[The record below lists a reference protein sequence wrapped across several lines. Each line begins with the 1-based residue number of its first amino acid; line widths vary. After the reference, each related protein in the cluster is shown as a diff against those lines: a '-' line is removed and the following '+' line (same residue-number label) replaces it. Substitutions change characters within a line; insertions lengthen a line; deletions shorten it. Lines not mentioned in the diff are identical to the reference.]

1 MKTKSKRVSDTP
13 ALDPKK
19 FKRLPRGSFLAKRGE
34 TEPRNTKVRISI
46 LIDLDVL
53 NFFKEKAS
61 KTGALAY
68 QTQINQILRS
78 HMEGKEPVDAKTLAQ
93 DDRFIRAIA
102 KRVKQLSARQ
112 EKISPQ
118 KGTRTTK

>member
-13 ALDPKK
+13 VDPKK
-19 FKRLPRGSFLAKRGE
+19 FKRLPRGSFLARRGE

-78 HMEGKEPVDAKTLAQ
+78 HMDGKEPVDANSLAQ
-93 DDRFIRAIA
+93 NDRFIRAVA
-102 KRVKQLSARQ
+102 KRVKQLSGRQ

>member
-1 MKTKSKRVSDTP
+1 M
-13 ALDPKK
+13 K
-19 FKRLPRGSFLAKRGE
+19 FKRLPRGSFLANTVE
-34 TEPRNTKVRISI
+34 TAARNTKVRISI

-78 HMEGKEPVDAKTLAQ
+78 HMEGKEPVDANMLAQ
-93 DDRFIRAIA
+93 DDRFIRAVA
-102 KRVKQLSARQ
+102 KRVKQLSSRQ
-112 EKISPQ
+112 AKMLLQKSP
-118 KGTRTTK
+118 RTTK